1 MAIAAGRRDSI
12 TPKGYAC
19 TSRSRG
25 PRDEA
30 DGEAHRLRGWGTRGK
45 AEAAG
50 HHRDAAAAATR
61 WGSVLG
67 QANALLGVGRYAEDE
82 GSPRGRGHLRA
93 AGRGAAHRHG
103 HPTAPGASDH
113 QRQSHELDIGQLVCA
128 TVRLR
133 DPSRIFNCRAA
144 IPAPG
149 RFVLL
154 DDDGL
159 QHRDRAP

>member
-82 GSPRGRGHLRA
+82 EARREGEAIFERLDAVPL
-93 AGRGAAHRHG
+93 
-103 HPTAPGASDH
+103 TATG
-113 QRQSHELDIGQLVCA
+113 
-128 TVRLR
+128 TRLR
-133 DPSRIFNCRAA
+133 
-144 IPAPG
+144 PAPQITSG
-149 RFVLL
+149 KAMNSTSVSWFAQQFGYVTRP
-154 DDDGL
+154 DL
-159 QHRDRAP
+159 QL